1 MQRLLIIFIYILLVL
16 PLSLTAGVFSP
27 SLTGEGWQGA
37 AGSPDGERP
46 GSPSPT
52 FLFDSGNY
60 ALFIHF
66 GLYSK
71 MEGEWKGRPYYG
83 AAEWLMNHNQ
93 AGIPADEYM
102 AEAATFCPDKFDAD
116 AIVQLAK
123 DAGMK
128 YIVITAKHHEGF
140 AMFRSDVSTFSICD
154 ATPLHRDLMAEL
166 AAACHREGLGI
177 GFYYSQFQDWTTPGG
192 GNGPTTDA
200 TGRTV
205 SFDEYF
211 RTKCVPQVE
220 ELTTRYG
227 DIQLIWFDTP
237 GNMSPAYSQELVDIV
252 RRNQPGALVSSRVGN
267 GLGDYTTLGDMEV
280 PLTNRPGRWEGIDVT
295 QVGWGY
301 SKFDNQW
308 KSPDYIVRTLVSTI
322 ARGGTYMLNI
332 GPRADGSVHPNAA
345 ASLRKAGEWV
355 HRHPQVIYGADP
367 SPWGQALPWGDA
379 VVNDGKVYL
388 IVFQWPQ
395 DGRLWVPTLG
405 QPVTA
410 ARLSGTSHDKKLK
423 LSRHG
428 DWTLLTLP
436 TNIAPDP
443 LGTVIEIESLSSSR
457 LPAAPRHPSPVRE
470 GDNTL
475 ERLASPTAGVISPS
489 LTGEGCQGSVGSPD
503 GERLI
508 FICGTSP
515 GFLFAERATA
525 EGCAVKKFQ
534 WMTKFGEWNFKKS
547 ATDLTAASR
556 LSWAVDVAE
565 EGCYEVCIETTGEER
580 AEWLV
585 TTDEGQT
592 LRNEQVTSN
601 AYALHPLGW
610 LRILTP
616 GRHTLTLS
624 PLSGDY
630 AHTRVSA
637 LTLRRV
643 M

>member
-16 PLSLTAGVFSP
+16 PLTLTAGVFSP
-27 SLTGEGWQGA
+27 SLTGEGCQGA
-37 AGSPDGERP
+37 AGSPDGERL
-46 GSPSPT
+46 

-192 GNGPTTDA
+192 GNGPITDA

-345 ASLRKAGEWV
+345 VSLRKAGEWV

-405 QPVTA
+405 QPITA

-423 LSRHG
+423 LSRQG
-428 DWTLLTLP
+428 EWTLLTLP

-443 LGTVIEIESLSSSR
+443 LGTVIEIES
-457 LPAAPRHPSPVRE
+457 P
-470 GDNTL
+470 
-475 ERLASPTAGVISPS
+475 SPTAGVISPS
-489 LTGEGCQGSVGSPD
+489 LTGEGCQGSVGSPG
-503 GERLI
+503 GERLGERLGERPGNLN

-515 GFLFAERATA
+515 AFLFAERATA

-547 ATDLTAASR
+547 ATDLTASSR
-556 LSWAVDVAE
+556 LTWSVDVAE
-565 EGCYEVCIETTGEER
+565 EGYYEVCIETTGAER
-580 AEWLV
+580 AEWLLS
-585 TTDEGQT
+585 TDEGQT

-610 LRILTP
+610 LRFLTP

-630 AHTRVSA
+630 VHTRVSA

-643 M
+643 L